1 MTDSVSERVLILTP
15 RGRDAELTST
25 LLTTHAMAVAACATP
40 DELVERIA
48 EGAGCAIVTS
58 EVLSP
63 QLLQQLGAQLAA
75 QPAWS
80 DFPLIVLVSAR
91 TRRDAW
97 LKLGNVTILERPI
110 APPTLVTAVTAALRG
125 RRRQYDAR
133 TAIQQRD
140 QFLAMLGHELRNPL
154 GAITL
159 ASDPLFV
166 ERGDHALLGRQL
178 GVVARHAHHLRR
190 LVDDLLDVARV
201 TSGKVQLRREAVDI
215 DAAIR
220 ECIEALEPRA
230 RERNIGFVTSTSGA
244 VIEGDAGRIEQVI
257 TNLMTNAIKYSP
269 AGRTITVAAGHDGE
283 TCEIRVRDQGVGIA
297 PEMLPHVFELFA
309 QADVSLDRSEGGM
322 GIGLALVDRLVRL
335 HGGTVSVTSEGLGA
349 GSEFVVRLPV
359 GRPPVRLA
367 SVPPEQPSLPT
378 LHVVIVE
385 DNPDLR
391 FLTQLVLES
400 FGCTVATACDGEEGL
415 ATIVATDPDLALV
428 DVGLPKLD
436 GYALASQVRQRVAP
450 GPRLV
455 AVTGYGRRDDR
466 KRALA
471 AGFDEH
477 VTKPVSAETLR
488 KLVESTALLVARRAG
503 ATPSA
508 CGSRSRSGS

>member
-283 TCEIRVRDQGVGIA
+283 TCPHETHEPDDRRGPPALLGRVHGVQHRLRGA
-297 PEMLPHVFELFA
+297 PL
-309 QADVSLDRSEGGM
+309 
-322 GIGLALVDRLVRL
+322 
-335 HGGTVSVTSEGLGA
+335 
-349 GSEFVVRLPV
+349 
-359 GRPPVRLA
+359 
-367 SVPPEQPSLPT
+367 QP
-378 LHVVIVE
+378 
-385 DNPDLR
+385 
-391 FLTQLVLES
+391 QLVGELLAELDVVD
-400 FGCTVATACDGEEGL
+400 GDPPDDRDADQHQGEQGEERGHR
-415 ATIVATDPDLALV
+415 D
-428 DVGLPKLD
+428 
-436 GYALASQVRQRVAP
+436 
-450 GPRLV
+450 
-455 AVTGYGRRDDR
+455 GRREGP
-466 KRALA
+466 AS
-471 AGFDEH
+471 H
-477 VTKPVSAETLR
+477 
-488 KLVESTALLVARRAG
+488 
-503 ATPSA
+503 
-508 CGSRSRSGS
+508 C